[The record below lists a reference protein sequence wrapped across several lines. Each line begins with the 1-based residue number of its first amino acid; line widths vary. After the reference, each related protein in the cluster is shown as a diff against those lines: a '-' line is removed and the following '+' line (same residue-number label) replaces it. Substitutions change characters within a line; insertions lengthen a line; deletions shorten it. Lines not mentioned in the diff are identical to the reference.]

1 MKFQLDG
8 LPEYFLWAKYSKV
21 KTKGVDPME
30 CGFDVRPKRSQE
42 FYLFIYKL
50 MRVMSWLCFGF
61 SKARQ
66 YDHTSFCRGPSSA

>member
-30 CGFDVRPKRSQE
+30 CGFDVQAKEVS
-42 FYLFIYKL
+42 
-50 MRVMSWLCFGF
+50 RVLLVYIQTNEGDVLAVLWVLQG
-61 SKARQ
+61 Q
-66 YDHTSFCRGPSSA
+66 TV